1 MFDFLT
7 LMTLWT
13 ETRVWNDLLFR
24 EANRNPTPLK
34 HLEVKWTLRDDDE
47 EAAGLL
53 QKLQCWD
60 IQWYSYSTWC
70 MWKNVIHLQQR
81 GQIGFWVLMNP
92 PDELVKHDDEM
103 QHLFILFV
111 ASETHPSPE
120 ISHFFTKP
128 TWTTGCFYSCLLK
141 SSGLGCQQRDRF
153 IPRFHKSLPWF
164 EKTPFAKHLCMEWYT
179 HRMCRYR
186 YVNVWVYVY
195 VLVP

>member
-1 MFDFLT
+1 MFDFRT

-24 EANRNPTPLK
+24 EANRNPMTLK

-92 PDELVKHDDEM
+92 PDELVKHDAEM
-103 QHLFILFV
+103 QHLFILFR
-111 ASETHPSPE
+111 SFRNTSFTWNLPPS
-120 ISHFFTKP
+120 P

-141 SSGLGCQQRDRF
+141 SSGLGMSTKG
-153 IPRFHKSLPWF
+153 IGPTPRFHKSLPWF
-164 EKTPFAKHLCMEWYT
+164 EKTQFAQLLCREWYT